1 MARVGSEELTYL
13 PFGNGSERMLNNMNV
28 GSSML
33 NFDKDI
39 HTNAHVIRATLEG
52 IAFAFV
58 YGIKILINDGIKPS
72 VIRAGND
79 NLFKSK
85 VFGET
90 ISTLINNEI
99 EIYETTGAIGASR
112 AVNLRNKDFVKFGKN
127 IIDNDLLK
135 TFTPQL
141 NSTEYKKAFNLWV
154 KKLELTLK

>member
-1 MARVGSEELTYL
+1 MSIGTAAPTLDELSQAKHYFIHNKSILDDYSVGSFEKEAL
-13 PFGNGSERMLNNMNV
+13 
-28 GSSML
+28 
-33 NFDKDI
+33 K
-39 HTNAHVIRATLEG
+39 TL
-52 IAFAFV
+52 
-58 YGIKILINDGIKPS
+58 
-72 VIRAGND
+72 D

-127 IIDNDLLK
+127 IIDSDLLK